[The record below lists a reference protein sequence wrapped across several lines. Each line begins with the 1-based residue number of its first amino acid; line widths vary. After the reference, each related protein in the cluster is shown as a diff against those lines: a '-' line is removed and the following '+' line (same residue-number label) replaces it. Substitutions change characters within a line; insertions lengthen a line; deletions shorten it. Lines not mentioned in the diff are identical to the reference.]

1 MSAPVSSQ
9 ERALPDEEAEPAPE
23 SGLPGRGQPDGGQPD
38 RGQPDRGQPVT
49 WRDLYGGAVERLGD
63 TRTVRWFLEDSS
75 GASWPAVLDEAVP
88 ARSGNYFLSMVRR
101 REAGE
106 PVQYVLGHWAFRQL
120 DLMVDRRVLIPRPE
134 TEMVVEVALQELARL
149 EADAPVVVDLGTGSG
164 AIALSIACERSQV
177 VAWATDISRDALAVA
192 SANLAGLGTQAVG
205 RVQLVQGSWW
215 EALPEQLKR
224 SVTLAVANP
233 PYVAQDELADLP
245 AEVSAWEPVDA
256 LIAGANGL
264 ESLEAVV
271 MGAPGWLAERSA
283 LVAEIAPHQA
293 EDAMA
298 IARQAGLGEV
308 LVRPDLT
315 GRPRVLV
322 ARSR

>member
-1 MSAPVSSQ
+1 VQ
-9 ERALPDEEAEPAPE
+9 
-23 SGLPGRGQPDGGQPD
+23 
-38 RGQPDRGQPVT
+38 
-49 WRDLYGGAVERLGD
+49 RLGD
-63 TRTVRWFLEDSS
+63 ERTVRWFLEDSS
-75 GASWPAVLDEAVP
+75 GAAWPAVLDELVP
-88 ARSGNYFLSMVRR
+88 ARAGNFFLSMVHR

-134 TEMVVEVALQELARL
+134 TETVVEVALQELARL
-149 EADAPVVVDLGTGSG
+149 EAEAPVVVDLGTGSG
-164 AIALSIACERSQV
+164 AIALSIASERSRV
-177 VAWATDISRDALAVA
+177 MAWATDISGDALAVA

-215 EALPEQLKR
+215 DALPGGLKG

-233 PYVAQDELADLP
+233 PYVAQNELAELP
-245 AEVSAWEPVDA
+245 LEVAAWEPVHA
-256 LIAGANGL
+256 LVAGPSGL
-264 ESLEAVV
+264 EALEAVV

-298 IARQAGLGEV
+298 LALKAGLGDV
-308 LVRPDLT
+308 LVRPDLS

-322 ARSR
+322 ARRP